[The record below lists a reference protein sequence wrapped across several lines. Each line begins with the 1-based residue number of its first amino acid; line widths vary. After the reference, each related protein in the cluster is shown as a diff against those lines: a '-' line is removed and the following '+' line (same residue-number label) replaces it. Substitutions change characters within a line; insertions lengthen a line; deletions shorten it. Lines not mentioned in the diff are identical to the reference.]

1 MNNKRNISLDHLSL
15 PFLCTV
21 LTLTSEKVKNLSNSR
36 GGLLLRRKEEVNF
49 KFGILIL
56 ENEPAPQ

>member
-1 MNNKRNISLDHLSL
+1 MNNKRNISLDPLSL
-15 PFLCTV
+15 PFLC